1 MLPLER
7 KKLRMPGDDEQGLL
21 ARIAAK
27 DRRAFETIYHR
38 YYRRL
43 FVYLFKMTRRA
54 DLVEELVND
63 VMMVVWQSAARFDG
77 VSRPST
83 WILGI
88 AYRKALKALS
98 RRSREPVEEAPSRPF
113 ERVVEGPERLL
124 VRREEATALGRALT
138 HLSPEQRAVVELTYY
153 FGYSYR
159 EIAGIVGCPVN
170 TVKTR
175 MFHARRRLRD
185 VLPEHGLASDAGR

>member
-1 MLPLER
+1 
-7 KKLRMPGDDEQGLL
+7 MPGDDEQSLL

-27 DRRAFETIYHR
+27 DRRAFETLYHR
-38 YYRRL
+38 YHRRL
-43 FVYLFKMTRRA
+43 FVYLFKVTRRA
-54 DLVEELVND
+54 DLIEELVND

-77 VSRPST
+77 ISRPST

-98 RRSREPVEEAPSRPF
+98 RRKEPVGEPVARPF
-113 ERVVEGPERLL
+113 ERQVEGPDRLL
-124 VRREEATALGRALT
+124 ARREEATVLGRALAR
-138 HLSPEQRAVVELTYY
+138 LPPDQRAVVELTYY

-159 EIAGIVGCPVN
+159 EIAEIVDCPVN

-185 VLPEHGLASDAGR
+185 ALPQSGLAFGREAR

>member
-1 MLPLER
+1 MS
-7 KKLRMPGDDEQGLL
+7 GDDELGLL

-38 YYRRL
+38 YHRRL
-43 FVYLFKMTRRA
+43 FVYLFKITRRA
-54 DLVEELVND
+54 DVVEELVND

-98 RRSREPVEEAPSRPF
+98 RRREPVEEPASRPF
-113 ERVVEGPERLL
+113 ERVVEGPDRLFA
-124 VRREEATALGRALT
+124 RREEATVLGRALAR
-138 HLSPEQRAVVELTYY
+138 LSPEQRAVVELTYY

-159 EIAGIVGCPVN
+159 EIAEIAGCPIN

-185 VLPEHGLASDAGR
+185 ALPELGRASDAGR